1 MMKNDS
7 ICHKFNSQPI
17 HLYDMS
23 ASQLIGAIF
32 VAVFPFLVFIWYHL
46 FCFFLHGVFLY
57 HLKELNK
64 FCKSLNNFCLLFIHA
79 TLYMKFALY
88 NSQRTENTLYGQSY
102 MYEWHLCA
110 ILILRVDSKGQTAFL
125 YIWMYWSNRV
135 TRFWSLTDQ

>member
-1 MMKNDS
+1 MTRYVISLTVNRFTYT
-7 ICHKFNSQPI
+7 ICQHHNS
-17 HLYDMS
+17 L
-23 ASQLIGAIF
+23 A
-32 VAVFPFLVFIWYHL
+32 PFLSRFSPFWCSFDTIYFVFFTWS
-46 FCFFLHGVFLY
+46 FFY
-57 HLKELNK
+57 HLKEFNK

-135 TRFWSLTDQ
+135 TRFWSLTNQ